1 MHRPAGLALLL
12 LGGLA
17 PATGLTAAPLEA
29 GSACGGNAYSSGQ
42 VVEGRPPRRG
52 PITSVPDT
60 LCADL
65 DGPRPPVRIEVYGVP
80 GLSGGTQESDG
91 IGGNG
96 SGGAGRSAPYEGLP
110 RRGARTHGPRD

>member
-1 MHRPAGLALLL
+1 MLRPAGLALLL
-12 LGGLA
+12 VAGLA
-17 PATGLTAAPLEA
+17 PAAGPEAEPLKA

-42 VVEGRPPRRG
+42 VIEGRPPRRG

-65 DGPRPPVRIEVYGVP
+65 DSPRPPVRIEIYGVP

-91 IGGNG
+91 IGADG
-96 SGGAGRSAPYEGLP
+96 SGGVGQPTPYGGLP
-110 RRGARTHGPRD
+110 RRGAPTHRPRD